1 MALVEIGFGN
11 AAPFH
16 VGDNAYTVEA
26 AIGGGVFAYHV
37 GPGRFPYFTLNQAR
51 AVAAMVNMVGAINTE
66 HWTDG
71 YLNPLRAD
79 QVAPRPPLQL
89 A

>member
-11 AAPFH
+11 ANPLH
-16 VGDNAYTVEA
+16 VGDNAYTVEV
-26 AIGGGVFAYHV
+26 AIGGGAFAYHV

-51 AVAAMVNMVGAINTE
+51 VLAKMINMVGAINTE

-79 QVAPRPPLQL
+79 QVAPRPALQL